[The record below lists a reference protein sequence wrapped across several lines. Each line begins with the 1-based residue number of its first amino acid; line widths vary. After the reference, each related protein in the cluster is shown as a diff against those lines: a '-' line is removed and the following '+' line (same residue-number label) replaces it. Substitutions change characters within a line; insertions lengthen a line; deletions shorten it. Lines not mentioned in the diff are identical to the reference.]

1 MWPQKRA
8 EAEVGKNHSRQKKSM
23 REELTVTVITGEM
36 KELPMMTE
44 EKKGMTTGIEG
55 VATEIETIAITEVG
69 TEAGKS
75 VAVTDM
81 TNATNVVNIVTV
93 TTQTVVEITGVKEEL
108 RLKESGPEKIV
119 TIAIKA
125 ATVAR
130 NLFRK

>member
-1 MWPQKRA
+1 MLPQKSL
-8 EAEVGKNHSRQKKSM
+8 EAGVGKNHSRQRKS
-23 REELTVTVITGEM
+23 RRGGLTVIVTTGEM
-36 KELPMMTE
+36 TESAMMTK
-44 EKKGMTTGIEG
+44 EKKGMTTGTEG
-55 VATEIETIAITEVG
+55 VATEAETIAITEVG
-69 TEAGKS
+69 TEAGKT

-81 TNATNVVNIVTV
+81 TNATNVKIVTV

-108 RLKESGPEKIV
+108 RPKGSGPEKIV

>member
-1 MWPQKRA
+1 LWLQKRV

-36 KELPMMTE
+36 NELLMMTE
-44 EKKGMTTGIEG
+44 EKKGMMTGTEE
-55 VATEIETIAITEVG
+55 VATEIEMIAITEVG
-69 TEAGKS
+69 TEAGKT

-81 TNATNVVNIVTV
+81 TNATNVNIVTV
-93 TTQTVVEITGVKEEL
+93 NSQTVVEITGVKEEL
-108 RLKESGPEKIV
+108 RPKGSGPEKIV